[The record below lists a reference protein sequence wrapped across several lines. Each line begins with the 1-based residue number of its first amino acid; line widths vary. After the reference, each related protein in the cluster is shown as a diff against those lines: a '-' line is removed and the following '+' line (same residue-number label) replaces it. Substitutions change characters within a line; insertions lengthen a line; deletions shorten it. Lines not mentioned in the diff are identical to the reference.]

1 MASSAQSTAVTL
13 SKLQNLE
20 GLAFRDSFSS
30 SHMSEVM
37 SRHGGDF
44 RDRAYAPDVTLMAFC
59 TQLISSD
66 SSCREVVT
74 KLNRDRTKSG
84 LMPIS
89 SSTSAYCQARSRLSL
104 GLVKDLATDSGE
116 FMEKAVPSE
125 WLWKGRHLKLIDGST
140 LSMPDTPENQQR
152 WPQHDQQDEGVG
164 FPIMRIV
171 GVLSM
176 ATAACLGLAYGPYQ
190 GKETGE
196 HALARQLL
204 PLIHQKDILLADR
217 YYCSYFLIAQV
228 LAQGADLIT
237 RLHGARNYDFRRG
250 HRLGEGDHIVE
261 LVKPPIPKWMYQ
273 ETYDSIPETLKLR
286 EMKSAH
292 KDEHGDEVIIVT
304 TLLKPETYP
313 RSEVLGAYRLRWN
326 VELDLRSLKTVM
338 GMDILSCKSPEMI
351 EKEVWTYILA
361 YNLIR
366 QLICQAAEKHKVEP
380 RRISFTGAIQTFNA
394 FLPLINVGPA
404 EFSKRMYDA
413 MIDIIA
419 QHKIPNRPGR
429 SEPKAVKR
437 RPKAYPRLTKPRSQ
451 LKKQS
456 IS

>member
-1 MASSAQSTAVTL
+1 MASNAQSTAVTL

-37 SRHGGDF
+37 SRHGSEF

-228 LAQGADLIT
+228 LAQGADFIT

-261 LVKPPIPKWMYQ
+261 LVKPPIPKWMDQ

-286 EMKSAH
+286 EMKSDH

-304 TLLKPETYP
+304 TLLNPETYP

>member
-1 MASSAQSTAVTL
+1 
-13 SKLQNLE
+13 
-20 GLAFRDSFSS
+20 
-30 SHMSEVM
+30 
-37 SRHGGDF
+37 
-44 RDRAYAPDVTLMAFC
+44 
-59 TQLISSD
+59 
-66 SSCREVVT
+66 
-74 KLNRDRTKSG
+74 
-84 LMPIS
+84 
-89 SSTSAYCQARSRLSL
+89 
-104 GLVKDLATDSGE
+104 
-116 FMEKAVPSE
+116 MEKAVPSE

-261 LVKPPIPKWMYQ
+261 LVKPPIPKWMDQ
-273 ETYDSIPETLKLR
+273 ETYDSIPETLELR
-286 EMKSAH
+286 EMKSDH

-304 TLLKPETYP
+304 TLLNPETYP

-338 GMDILSCKSPEMI
+338 GMDILSCKSQEMI

-394 FLPLINVGPA
+394 FLPLINVGPP

-429 SEPKAVKR
+429 SEPKALKR

-451 LKKQS
+451 FKKQS

>member
-13 SKLQNLE
+13 SQLQNLE

-37 SRHGGDF
+37 SRHAGDF

-104 GLVKDLATDSGE
+104 GLIKDLAIESGE
-116 FMEKAVPSE
+116 FMERAVPSE

-152 WPQHDQQDEGVG
+152 WPQHDQQDEGIG

-261 LVKPPIPKWMYQ
+261 LVKPPIPKWMDQ
-273 ETYDSIPETLKLR
+273 ETYDSIPETLELR
-286 EMKSAH
+286 EMKSDH

-304 TLLKPETYP
+304 TLLNPETYP

-338 GMDILSCKSPEMI
+338 GMEILSCKSPEMI

-394 FLPLINVGPA
+394 FLPLINVGPPK
-404 EFSKRMYDA
+404 FSKRMYDA

-451 LKKQS
+451 FKKQS

>member
-13 SKLQNLE
+13 SQLQNLE

-37 SRHGGDF
+37 SRHAGDF

-104 GLVKDLATDSGE
+104 GLIKDLAIESGE

-125 WLWKGRHLKLIDGST
+125 WLWKGHHLKLIDGST

-152 WPQHDQQDEGVG
+152 WPQHDQQDEGIG

-261 LVKPPIPKWMYQ
+261 LVKPPIPKWMDQ
-273 ETYDSIPETLKLR
+273 ETYDSIPETLELR
-286 EMKSAH
+286 EMKSDH

-304 TLLKPETYP
+304 TLLNPETYP

-394 FLPLINVGPA
+394 FLPLINVGPP

-429 SEPKAVKR
+429 SEPKAIKR

-451 LKKQS
+451 FKKQS

>member
-13 SKLQNLE
+13 SQLQNLE
-20 GLAFRDSFSS
+20 GLAFRESFSS

-37 SRHGGDF
+37 SRHAGDF

-104 GLVKDLATDSGE
+104 GLIKDLAIESGE

-152 WPQHDQQDEGVG
+152 WPQHDQQDEGIG

-217 YYCSYFLIAQV
+217 YY
-228 LAQGADLIT
+228 
-237 RLHGARNYDFRRG
+237 
-250 HRLGEGDHIVE
+250 
-261 LVKPPIPKWMYQ
+261 
-273 ETYDSIPETLKLR
+273 
-286 EMKSAH
+286 
-292 KDEHGDEVIIVT
+292 
-304 TLLKPETYP
+304 
-313 RSEVLGAYRLRWN
+313 
-326 VELDLRSLKTVM
+326 SLM
-338 GMDILSCKSPEMI
+338 
-351 EKEVWTYILA
+351 
-361 YNLIR
+361 
-366 QLICQAAEKHKVEP
+366 H
-380 RRISFTGAIQTFNA
+380 
-394 FLPLINVGPA
+394 
-404 EFSKRMYDA
+404 
-413 MIDIIA
+413 
-419 QHKIPNRPGR
+419 
-429 SEPKAVKR
+429 
-437 RPKAYPRLTKPRSQ
+437 
-451 LKKQS
+451 
-456 IS
+456 

>member
-13 SKLQNLE
+13 SQLQNLE

-37 SRHGGDF
+37 SRHAGDF

-104 GLVKDLATDSGE
+104 GLIKDLAIESGE

-152 WPQHDQQDEGVG
+152 WPQHDQQDEGIG

-261 LVKPPIPKWMYQ
+261 LVKPPIPKWMDQ
-273 ETYDSIPETLKLR
+273 ETYDSIPETLELR
-286 EMKSAH
+286 EMKSDH

-304 TLLKPETYP
+304 TLLNPETYP

-366 QLICQAAEKHKVEP
+366 QLICQAPEKHKVEP

-394 FLPLINVGPA
+394 FLPLINVGPP

-451 LKKQS
+451 FKKQS

>member
-13 SKLQNLE
+13 SQLQNLE

-37 SRHGGDF
+37 SRHAGDF

-104 GLVKDLATDSGE
+104 GLIKDLAIESGE

-152 WPQHDQQDEGVG
+152 WPQHDQQDEGIG

-261 LVKPPIPKWMYQ
+261 LVKPPIPKWMDQ
-273 ETYDSIPETLKLR
+273 ETYDSIPETLELR
-286 EMKSAH
+286 EMKSDH

-304 TLLKPETYP
+304 TLLNPETYP

-394 FLPLINVGPA
+394 FLPLINVGPP

-451 LKKQS
+451 FKKQS

>member
-1 MASSAQSTAVTL
+1 MASSAQSTSVTL
-13 SKLQNLE
+13 SQLQNLE

-37 SRHGGDF
+37 SRHAVDF

-104 GLVKDLATDSGE
+104 GLIKDLAIESGE

-152 WPQHDQQDEGVG
+152 WPQHDQQDEGIG

-261 LVKPPIPKWMYQ
+261 LVKPPIPKWMDQ
-273 ETYDSIPETLKLR
+273 ETYDSIPEILELR
-286 EMKSAH
+286 EMKSDH

-304 TLLKPETYP
+304 TLLNPETYP

-326 VELDLRSLKTVM
+326 VELDLRSLKTAM

-394 FLPLINVGPA
+394 FLPLINVGPP

-451 LKKQS
+451 FKKQS